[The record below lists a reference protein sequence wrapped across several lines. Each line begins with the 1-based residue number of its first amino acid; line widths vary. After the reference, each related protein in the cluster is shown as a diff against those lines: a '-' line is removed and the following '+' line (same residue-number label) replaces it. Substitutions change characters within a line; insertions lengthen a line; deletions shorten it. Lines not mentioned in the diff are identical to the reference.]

1 MKGYD
6 ARMKRGLALLK
17 KLGQRGPGLAV
28 QKQLYPDLY
37 ELSVGHLFGD
47 IWTRPHLTL
56 RERQIVTL
64 AVNIG
69 LVRPRGT
76 PPHFRS
82 ALHLGFTKAEIMEI
96 IIHAG
101 TYAGW
106 GAMGNAAHQFAEVLE
121 DLEREKKEKR
131 AAGGPRRVRRP
142 GVRARRRR
150 R

>member
-1 MKGYD
+1 MKGYG
-6 ARMKRGLALLK
+6 ARMKRGIALLK

-28 QKQLYPDLY
+28 QKELYADLY

-56 RERQIVTL
+56 RERQIITL

-69 LVRPRGT
+69 LCRPRGT

-82 ALHLGFTKAEIMEI
+82 ALHLGFTKDEIMEI

-106 GAMGNAAHQFAEVLE
+106 SAMGNAAHQFKDVLDE
-121 DLEREKKEKR
+121 LAREGRLPKGLAKKPARK
-131 AAGGPRRVRRP
+131 
-142 GVRARRRR
+142 RRRR
-150 R
+150 

>member
-6 ARMKRGLALLK
+6 ARMKRGFALLA
-17 KLGQRGPGLAV
+17 KLGPRGKGLEV
-28 QKQLYPDLY
+28 QKKLYPDLY

-69 LVRPRGT
+69 LCRPRGT

-82 ALHLGFTKAEIMEI
+82 ALNLGFTREQIMEI

-106 GAMGNAAHQFAEVLE
+106 SAMGNAAHQFAEVLE
-121 DLEREKKEKR
+121 DIAKKRKQGRRKSRPALAKR
-131 AAGGPRRVRRP
+131 KP
-142 GVRARRRR
+142 
-150 R
+150 

>member
-6 ARMKRGLALLK
+6 ARMRRGLALLK
-17 KLGQRGPGLAV
+17 KLGPRGDGVAL
-28 QKQLYPDLY
+28 QKELYPELY
-37 ELSVGHLFGD
+37 ELTVGHLFGD

-56 RERQIVTL
+56 RERQIITL

-82 ALHLGFTKAEIMEI
+82 ALNQGFTREQIMEI

-106 GAMGNAAHQFAEVLE
+106 SAMADAACQFSQVLE
-121 DLEREKKEKR
+121 ERASKGKR
-131 AAGGPRRVRRP
+131 ARSRKKGPART
-142 GVRARRRR
+142 RRR
-150 R
+150 

>member
-6 ARMKRGLALLK
+6 ARMRRGYALLK
-17 KLGQRGPGLAV
+17 KLGPRGEGLEL
-28 QKQLYPDLY
+28 QKAIYPDLY
-37 ELSVGHLFGD
+37 ELTVGHLFGD

-64 AVNIG
+64 AVNIA

-82 ALHLGFTKAEIMEI
+82 ALNIGFTKEQLMEI

-106 GAMGNAAHQFAEVLE
+106 SAMANAAHQLSGVLAE
-121 DLEREKKEKR
+121 RRPARRKS
-131 AAGGPRRVRRP
+131 PRR
-142 GVRARRRR
+142 ALRRR
-150 R
+150 

>member
-1 MKGYD
+1 MKGYS
-6 ARMKRGLALLK
+6 ARMGRGRAVLA
-17 KLGQRGPGLAV
+17 KLGPRGNGLEM
-28 QKQLYPDLY
+28 QKELYPDLY
-37 ELSVGHLFGD
+37 ELTVGHLFGD

-82 ALHLGFTKAEIMEI
+82 ALNLGFTKEQIMEI
-96 IIHAG
+96 IIQAG

-106 GAMGNAAHQFAEVLE
+106 SAMASAAHQFAGVL
-121 DLEREKKEKR
+121 KEHEGKGARARRGKR
-131 AAGGPRRVRRP
+131 AAGRRKKPR
-142 GVRARRRR
+142 
-150 R
+150 

>member
-17 KLGQRGPGLAV
+17 KLGPRGKGLMV
-28 QKQLYPDLY
+28 QKELYPDLY

-56 RERQIVTL
+56 RERQIITL
-64 AVNIG
+64 AVNIA

-76 PPHFRS
+76 PPHLRS
-82 ALHLGFTKAEIMEI
+82 ALHLGFTKAQIAEI

-101 TYAGW
+101 AYAGW
-106 GAMGNAAHQFAEVLE
+106 SAMGDAAHQFAEVLAHI
-121 DLEREKKEKR
+121 ERERKQSRNGKSRTVKK
-131 AAGGPRRVRRP
+131 
-142 GVRARRRR
+142 RRR
-150 R
+150 

>member
-6 ARMKRGLALLK
+6 ARMKRGIALLK
-17 KLGQRGPGLAV
+17 KLGDRGPGLAV
-28 QKQLYPDLY
+28 QKELYPDLY

-64 AVNIG
+64 AVNIA

-82 ALHLGFTKAEIMEI
+82 ALHLGFTQAEIMEI

-106 GAMGNAAHQFAEVLE
+106 SAMGNAAHQFQEVLE
-121 DLEREKKEKR
+121 DLERKGKRPKGLKKPAK
-131 AAGGPRRVRRP
+131 
-142 GVRARRRR
+142 ARRRR

>member
-6 ARMKRGLALLK
+6 ARMKRGIALLK
-17 KLGQRGPGLAV
+17 KLGHRGPGLAV
-28 QKQLYPDLY
+28 QKELYPDLY
-37 ELSVGHLFGD
+37 ELTTGHLFGD

-101 TYAGW
+101 AYAGW
-106 GAMGNAAHQFAEVLE
+106 SAMGDAAHQFKDVL
-121 DLEREKKEKR
+121 DALGREGKTPKGLKKK
-131 AAGGPRRVRRP
+131 AT
-142 GVRARRRR
+142 RRRR
-150 R
+150 KR

>member
-1 MKGYD
+1 MKGYA
-6 ARMKRGLALLK
+6 ARMKRGHKLLE
-17 KLGQRGPGLAV
+17 KLGQRGPGLMV
-28 QKQLYPDLY
+28 QKELYPDLY

-56 RERQIVTL
+56 RERQLVTL

-82 ALHLGFTKAEIMEI
+82 ALHLGFTKEEIMEV

-106 GAMGNAAHQFAEVLE
+106 SAMGNAAHQFAEVLE
-121 DLEREKKEKR
+121 DLEREKK
-131 AAGGPRRVRRP
+131 AARRKKSAPRR
-142 GVRARRRR
+142 RAP
-150 R
+150 

>member
-1 MKGYD
+1 MKGYA
-6 ARMKRGLALLK
+6 ARMKRGQKLLA
-17 KLGQRGPGLAV
+17 KLGQRGPGLMV
-28 QKQLYPDLY
+28 RKQLYPDLY

-56 RERQIVTL
+56 RERQLVTL

-82 ALHLGFTKAEIMEI
+82 ALHLGFTREEIMEV

-101 TYAGW
+101 AYAGW
-106 GAMGNAAHQFAEVLE
+106 SAMGDAAHQFAEVLE
-121 DLEREKKEKR
+121 KLEQEKKTAGRGKAPRKR
-131 AAGGPRRVRRP
+131 
-142 GVRARRRR
+142 RAR
-150 R
+150 

>member
-1 MKGYD
+1 MKGYA
-6 ARMKRGLALLK
+6 ARMKRGQKLLE
-17 KLGQRGPGLAV
+17 KLGQRGPGLTV

-56 RERQIVTL
+56 RERQLVTL

-82 ALHLGFTKAEIMEI
+82 ALHLGFTKEEIMEV

-106 GAMGNAAHQFAEVLE
+106 SAMGNAAHQFAEVLE
-121 DLEREKKEKR
+121 ELEREKK
-131 AAGGPRRVRRP
+131 AARRK
-142 GVRARRRR
+142 RRRR
-150 R
+150 